1 MIIRLHS
8 DSSVGRPLLSAL
20 LIEVRLFIFFQ
31 HPALSMLYLVNVNQ
45 GGIYIFTF
53 INCRTNI
60 LSKKFSAKLMVV
72 LFNVN
77 PLKNQEL
84 FDSEQWSVSVRSDL
98 FMISL
103 PGGRFQ
109 MLKFCSV
116 NKDKFSSQNFFSVFA
131 RRLRN
136 CATSYEVSRS
146 VAISVQ
152 RCSTASLVI
161 GQTGLGLNIPLFI
174 CYSEKD
180 DVDSSVFTVRQS
192 MKNWMSVLDENFR
205 ISGISFR

>member
-1 MIIRLHS
+1 
-8 DSSVGRPLLSAL
+8 
-20 LIEVRLFIFFQ
+20 
-31 HPALSMLYLVNVNQ
+31 
-45 GGIYIFTF
+45 
-53 INCRTNI
+53 
-60 LSKKFSAKLMVV
+60 
-72 LFNVN
+72 
-77 PLKNQEL
+77 
-84 FDSEQWSVSVRSDL
+84 
-98 FMISL
+98 
-103 PGGRFQ
+103 

-116 NKDKFSSQNFFSVFA
+116 NKDKVSSQNFFSVFV

-161 GQTGLGLNIPLFI
+161 GLTGLGLNIPLFI

-180 DVDSSVFTVRQS
+180 DVDSLVFTVRQS
-192 MKNWMSVLDENFR
+192 MKNWISVIDENFR